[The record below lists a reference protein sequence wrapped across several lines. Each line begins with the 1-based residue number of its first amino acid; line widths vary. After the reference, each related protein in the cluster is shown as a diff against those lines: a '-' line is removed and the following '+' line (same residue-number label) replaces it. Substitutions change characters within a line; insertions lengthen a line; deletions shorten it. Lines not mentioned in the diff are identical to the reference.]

1 MYSDVLKSCNLSY
14 EYLNISACFACQAP
28 SPQLSTRVS
37 LPTLYLL
44 NFSLEHG
51 QNGLHF
57 RTFNKTNRTIPL
69 IALLLGSIQVEE
81 ILVAAACFLHH
92 INLTT
97 VSVYH
102 LLTYCYDCN
111 VVMRMEGVESVDLT
125 GDASCAWIIFRHL
138 LVTCWSLYCLAPS
151 SICACMVGRIV
162 DVVHNQSLYVE
173 HHGSLTRKPQ

>member
-1 MYSDVLKSCNLSY
+1 MVYILGH
-14 EYLNISACFACQAP
+14 
-28 SPQLSTRVS
+28 STKQRELFHWS
-37 LPTLYLL
+37 
-44 NFSLEHG
+44 
-51 QNGLHF
+51 
-57 RTFNKTNRTIPL
+57 
-69 IALLLGSIQVEE
+69 LGSIQVEE

-173 HHGSLTRKPQ
+173 HHGSLTRKPQWDWQILFWSPQSIMQLHMLKSVPLQLCCTH